1 MHYRALGRSGI
12 KASLLS
18 LGTGGASQFG
28 QKTGVDDAGRKKL
41 VHAALDHGIN
51 LFDTSEQYGRSEE
64 LLGLAL
70 AGVPREKYL
79 LATKWSYRPGGEY
92 AEAGSLTESTERSLR
107 LMNTDVLDIM
117 QFHGIL
123 PGDYDIVVERFMPEM
138 QKLRDEGKI
147 RLVGFTEMM
156 TKDPK
161 ALIPLKGLTE
171 HPDDWD
177 VIMLKYG
184 ILNQWAAKEVLP
196 LAEKHGVA
204 IMNMAPIR
212 QTLTRESDRKAV
224 FDQWRGDGSVDVT
237 SINEA
242 DPFGWLLHDG
252 VGSVIDAGYRFAAM
266 HSGIST
272 VITGTAN
279 VEHLKANARS
289 LKTPSLGADDYARLL
304 ELFGD
309 SAAPN

>member
-12 KASLLS
+12 DVSLLS

-28 QKTGVDDAGRKKL
+28 QKTGVDDAGRKRL
-41 VHAALDHGIN
+41 VRAALDHRIN

-64 LLGLAL
+64 LLGKAL
-70 AGVPREKYL
+70 EGVPRDRYL
-79 LATKWSYRPGGEY
+79 LATKWSYRPGGEI
-92 AEAGSLTESTERSLR
+92 AGDGSLTESTERSLR
-107 LMNTDVLDIM
+107 LMNTDVIDIM

-123 PGDYDIVVERFMPEM
+123 PGDYDLVVERFMPEM
-138 QKLRDEGKI
+138 KRLREQGKI
-147 RLVGFTEMM
+147 RLIGFTEMM
-156 TKDPK
+156 TKDPR
-161 ALIPLKGLTE
+161 ASIPLKGLKE

-184 ILNQWAAKEVLP
+184 IMNQWAAKEVLP
-196 LAEKHGVA
+196 LAEKHGVG

-212 QTLTRESDRKAV
+212 QTLTRESDRKAM
-224 FDQWRGDGSVDVT
+224 FDQWREDGSVDVDALDE
-237 SINEA
+237 N

-252 VGSVIDAGYRFAAM
+252 VESVIDAGYRFGAM
-266 HSGIST
+266 NGVST

-279 VEHLKANARS
+279 IKHLEANVRSINAPPLQEADHQRLVEI
-289 LKTPSLGADDYARLL
+289 
-304 ELFGD
+304 FGD